1 MISPT
6 SAVVPSLQNP
16 QNPIQGY
23 AATNIIQI
31 HGGRDGAINYPVQI
45 GYTALLIDEESKQF
59 FIKAN
64 DVNGVP
70 KPLREFKY
78 EEITQDSS
86 KANTSEFVTKD
97 EFNALLNEVKKLQG
111 NGRRYNGYNK
121 VRRNSY
127 DGQSRREQ

>member
-1 MISPT
+1 M
-6 SAVVPSLQNP
+6 
-16 QNPIQGY
+16 
-23 AATNIIQI
+23 
-31 HGGRDGAINYPVQI
+31 
-45 GYTALLIDEESKQF
+45 IDEESKQF

-86 KANTSEFVTKD
+86 KANTSDFVTKD

-121 VRRNSY
+121 VRRNNY

>member
-6 SAVVPSLQNP
+6 SAVPSLQNP
-16 QNPIQGY
+16 QNPLQGY

-78 EEITQDSS
+78 EEVSQDQSKADSS
-86 KANTSEFVTKD
+86 NFVTKD
-97 EFNALLNEVKKLQG
+97 EFNALMNEVKKLQN
-111 NGRRYNGYNK
+111 NGHRYGGYNK

>member
-6 SAVVPSLQNP
+6 SAVPSLQNP
-16 QNPIQGY
+16 QNPLQGY

-31 HGGRDGAINYPVQI
+31 HGGRDGAINYPIQI
-45 GYTALLIDEESKQF
+45 GYTALLIDEENKQF

-86 KANTSEFVTKD
+86 KADTSNFVTKD

-121 VRRNSY
+121 VRRNNY

>member
-6 SAVVPSLQNP
+6 SAVPSLQNP
-16 QNPIQGY
+16 QNPLQGY

-31 HGGRDGAINYPVQI
+31 HGGRDGAINYPIQI

-78 EEITQDSS
+78 EEITQNSS
-86 KANTSEFVTKD
+86 KADTSNFVTKD

-121 VRRNSY
+121 VRRNNY